1 MSNYIEFENKIAFH
15 PGYYIKEY
23 IDTIGLTQEDF
34 ANRLGTTPKNISY
47 LIRGE
52 QSLSLEMALKLARMI
67 GTSVKYWLNLQNEYD
82 SLILEFEDKK
92 ELKEEPQNPKKIDR
106 RLLACYGNID
116 VQQKALSTGQIG
128 KARKCQKML
137 DEYLNELD
145 NESYREM
152 AVKYKR
158 EKFAELVMERVAI
171 EKKKAEYMNYMK
183 ECFDS
188 GTVNERKQADEKIDK
203 LIKKM
208 QVNLVDEKTNE
219 KNTELELQIG

>member
-1 MSNYIEFENKIAFH
+1 MEHENIDENARYLKACENVKKIVNAIKAIKIKYYTNFAKISEEDKKKYDELEKNLNKISEENNLNNL
-15 PGYYIKEY
+15 KV
-23 IDTIGLTQEDF
+23 
-34 ANRLGTTPKNISY
+34 
-47 LIRGE
+47 
-52 QSLSLEMALKLARMI
+52 ALMEEV
-67 GTSVKYWLNLQNEYD
+67 SDKY
-82 SLILEFEDKK
+82 DKK

>member
-1 MSNYIEFENKIAFH
+1 MEHENIDENVRYLKACENVKKIVNAIKVIKIKYYTNFAKISEEDKKKYDELEKNLNKISEENNLNNL
-15 PGYYIKEY
+15 KV
-23 IDTIGLTQEDF
+23 
-34 ANRLGTTPKNISY
+34 
-47 LIRGE
+47 
-52 QSLSLEMALKLARMI
+52 ALMEEV
-67 GTSVKYWLNLQNEYD
+67 SDKY
-82 SLILEFEDKK
+82 DKK

-145 NESYREM
+145 NESDREM
-152 AVKYKR
+152 AVRYKR

>member
-1 MSNYIEFENKIAFH
+1 MEHENIDENVRYLKACENVKKIVNAIKTIKIKYYTNFAKISEEDKKKYDELEENLNKISEENNLNNLK
-15 PGYYIKEY
+15 I
-23 IDTIGLTQEDF
+23 
-34 ANRLGTTPKNISY
+34 
-47 LIRGE
+47 
-52 QSLSLEMALKLARMI
+52 ALMEEV
-67 GTSVKYWLNLQNEYD
+67 SDKY
-82 SLILEFEDKK
+82 DKK

-158 EKFAELVMERVAI
+158 EKFAELVMERVAV

-183 ECFDS
+183 ECFYS

-203 LIKKM
+203 LIKEM

>member
-1 MSNYIEFENKIAFH
+1 MEEVS
-15 PGYYIKEY
+15 
-23 IDTIGLTQEDF
+23 D
-34 ANRLGTTPKNISY
+34 
-47 LIRGE
+47 
-52 QSLSLEMALKLARMI
+52 
-67 GTSVKYWLNLQNEYD
+67 KY
-82 SLILEFEDKK
+82 DKK